1 MINWYQLTKKY
12 NNIPYKLGGWTR
24 EEGLDCLSLFIC
36 VLEDMGF
43 NIESLRKDFILE
55 YKGKKIDSNNYS
67 TELKT
72 KAELMYCLIKFVQK
86 VGRQVNKMVKGDV
99 VIFESANETIVAL
112 YTGQGS
118 FLTSFELLGSRIV
131 RPRDYKIMEIYRWQQ
146 QSLS

>member
-12 NNIPYKLGGWTR
+12 NNVPYKLGSWDR

-43 NIESLRKDFILE
+43 NIDILKKKFVLE
-55 YKGKKIDSNNYS
+55 YRGKKIDYKNYS
-67 TELKT
+67 TEIKT
-72 KAELMYCLIKFVQK
+72 KPEMIFCLIEFVKK
-86 VGRQVNKMVKGDV
+86 VGRKVDKMVKGDV
-99 VIFESANETIVAL
+99 VIFESDKETIVAL

-118 FLTSFELLGSRIV
+118 FLTSFEVLGSRVV
-131 RPRDYKIMEIYRWQQ
+131 RPRDYKILEIYRWQQ